1 MALTPCT
8 ATVTGAGGLNQS
20 LTVNYANNIN
30 VGTASASASFAGD
43 TGHTGSSASKN
54 FAIVYRWEGFRQP
67 INDTAHQVD
76 QGVSVF
82 KAGSTVPVKLQLKA
96 SDGSIIQSASAP
108 LWLTPLKGSLMNSP
122 VDESLYT
129 DPATSGNVFKWDGT
143 QYSYNWST
151 KGFAAGYWYR
161 IYAVLD
167 DGTVQSVVI
176 GLK

>member
-1 MALTPCT
+1 
-8 ATVTGAGGLNQS
+8 
-20 LTVNYANNIN
+20 
-30 VGTASASASFAGD
+30 
-43 TGHTGSSASKN
+43 
-54 FAIVYRWEGFRQP
+54 
-67 INDTAHQVD
+67 
-76 QGVSVF
+76 
-82 KAGSTVPVKLQLKA
+82 
-96 SDGSIIQSASAP
+96 
-108 LWLTPLKGSLMNSP
+108 MNSP